1 MSAAKS
7 NMSPTTAQE
16 EFVKDVIS
24 VYPNKVAKKRLKHI
38 VVKSDGENPEIEA
51 NVRTAPG
58 IITQRGCCY
67 AGCKGVVI
75 GPIGDMVHIVHGPI
89 GCSFYAWNTRRNMFK
104 PREDGANYLNYC
116 FSTDMQD
123 SDVIFGGEKKLR
135 QAIQEACDIFKPK
148 AISVHATCPIGL
160 IKNDIQGQRPFD
172 RTLQQAFEPL
182 QGQIR
187 L

>member
-1 MSAAKS
+1 MSAGKS
-7 NMSPTTAQE
+7 NMNPTTAQE

-75 GPIGDMVHIVHGPI
+75 GPI
-89 GCSFYAWNTRRNMFK
+89 
-104 PREDGANYLNYC
+104 
-116 FSTDMQD
+116 
-123 SDVIFGGEKKLR
+123 
-135 QAIQEACDIFKPK
+135 
-148 AISVHATCPIGL
+148 
-160 IKNDIQGQRPFD
+160 
-172 RTLQQAFEPL
+172 
-182 QGQIR
+182 
-187 L
+187 